1 MTRSKVFIAVS
12 GTSALLAIVV
22 VCVVVVCLRIA
33 EQRDQGLNIINE
45 ALKRQKIKHEG
56 VEYARARLPQ
66 DSGLASDWSLEKAM
80 TMWQSNEIET
90 LAQLARQF
98 LQGQEDMSAN
108 NKEKLNQF
116 IMNLPEL
123 KELLEAIEY
132 GLCEITLDPAKG
144 QWQISNAQIK
154 ALRAMTYMLTARVI
168 LLAEKGDN
176 QGALKTILNSYALMD
191 VLLEVPNVKLQFY
204 RPGMLLYIEYAIQR
218 GVNPDEI
225 PSDSKVELLRYLE
238 RQSSKEPIVNA
249 LKLHEALVRQEV
261 SAKHSTF
268 IELWLLAGY
277 HQGMERVVQS
287 LDEPQHNVSRQGNE
301 IINNAPFY
309 AGQTKW
315 RLQNVVPDAL
325 QIRVNTQQHVKS
337 VCDFLGLR
345 PAEKNSRRSS
355 IHSYQKR

>member
-1 MTRSKVFIAVS
+1 MARSKVFIAVS
-12 GTSALLAIVV
+12 GTFALLTIIVI
-22 VCVVVVCLRIA
+22 CVVVVCLRVSG
-33 EQRDQGLNIINE
+33 QRDQGLEIINE
-45 ALKRQKIKHEG
+45 ALERQKIKHES

-66 DSGLASDWSLEKAM
+66 DSILASDWSLEKSM

-98 LQGQEDMSAN
+98 SQGQEDMSADN
-108 NKEKLNQF
+108 EEKLNQF
-116 IMNLPEL
+116 IMHSPEFH
-123 KELLEAIEY
+123 ELLEAIEC
-132 GLCEITLDPAKG
+132 GLCEITIEPAKG

-154 ALRAMTYMLTARVI
+154 ALKAMTYMLAARAI

-204 RPGMLLYIEYAIQR
+204 RPGMLLYVGYAIRR

-225 PSDSKVELLRYLE
+225 PSDTKVELLGYLE
-238 RQSSKEPIVNA
+238 LQSSKEPVVNA

-261 SAKHSTF
+261 STKHSTF
-268 IELWLLAGY
+268 IESWLLAGY
-277 HQGMERVVQS
+277 HQGMERVMQS
-287 LDEPQHNVSRQGNE
+287 LDEPQHNVSRQWNE
-301 IINNAPFY
+301 IIDNAPFY

-315 RLQNVVPDAL
+315 RLQNVAPDAL
-325 QIRVNTQQHVKS
+325 QIRVNTKQHVKS

-345 PAEKNSRRSS
+345 AV
-355 IHSYQKR
+355 KR